1 MKGVFLAPTRSTK
14 GKRSKAK
21 ALAISAGHSSRM
33 ALRYDSFSFILI
45 YFLQQALRR
54 TSEDSEDEDEID
66 GQGDEDV
73 NRQDDED
80 VNTQDEA
87 AASDAMNEDFDYGV
101 QRISKSIIAPETD
114 ADNEDLFDGSIG
126 TISLYY

>member
-1 MKGVFLAPTRSTK
+1 M
-14 GKRSKAK
+14 
-21 ALAISAGHSSRM
+21 
-33 ALRYDSFSFILI
+33 
-45 YFLQQALRR
+45 
-54 TSEDSEDEDEID
+54 SEDSEDEDEIN

-87 AASDAMNEDFDYGV
+87 AASNTMNEDFNYGV
-101 QRISKSIIAPETD
+101 QRISKSIAPETD
-114 ADNEDLFDGSIG
+114 TDNEDLFDGSIG